1 MKKFLLSIL
10 AVVAAG
16 CGYYSAAAETTISFG
31 TDNTDLGGT
40 TTVGDI
46 TSTTLKSGNVSI
58 SFAKGN
64 SNNAPA
70 YNKAGEIR
78 LYGGKN
84 ASTLDGNTMTVSS
97 TNDITS
103 IYLAKGSS
111 CTWGTLTADC
121 GKIAI
126 DTDHNATWTGNA
138 KSVTFTVSRNSSAT
152 GTSTQWR
159 LKSAKITEAEKTDS
173 TKCAT
178 PTFNPAAGAVDAG
191 TVVTISCTTDSATLV
206 YTVNGGDIITADGNT
221 ATVTIN
227 DSTTI
232 EAYATKAGLEDSQVA
247 TATYTVIKYIN
258 ATSIADAYT
267 KMGVADLA
275 SNASTE
281 EFKVAFEPVVTYA
294 NGANIYIYD
303 GESYSLIFKYD
314 TNINAGD
321 KIAAGWK
328 ATVKNYAN
336 LYEFIPDASAELTT
350 NGTAAIPAAD
360 TIAASDL
367 IAANQ
372 AKLVVL
378 KDVVIAEATP
388 GATASGSA
396 RGYTATVNGET
407 INLFNNFKNESMV
420 ADTYDI
426 TGIIGVFNSTVQ
438 LQPISFVKS
447 NSGVSEIVASENAP
461 AEYFNLQG
469 IRVDNPEGGVF
480 IRRQGN
486 TATKVL
492 VK

>member
-126 DTDHNATWTGNA
+126 DDSHNATWTGNA

-178 PTFNPAAGAVDAG
+178 PTFSVEPGVVDKG
-191 TVVTISCTTDSATLV
+191 TRVKISCATEGALLLCCVNDSTFESEKN
-206 YTVNGGDIITADGNT
+206 TV
-221 ATVTIN
+221 TVTIN
-227 DSTTI
+227 ENTTI
-232 EAYATKAGLEDSQVA
+232 TAIASKIGLEDSDEA
-247 TATYTVIKYIN
+247 EATYTVKEYVN

-267 KMGVADLA
+267 QMGVASLA

-303 GESYSLIFKYD
+303 GESYSVIFKYD

-388 GATASGSA
+388 GATASGSS